1 MNKIKLCCF
10 TVNSTHAC
18 IIANNFISNELLNV
32 KVIYMNEKSEKKK
45 LKSIIGKFY
54 KKMEDQMFCTEWL
67 NEKLLNDYA
76 NETFVIV
83 VNGKEEFVERVNKF
97 LDLNEFNG
105 YIINCYE
112 IFDLKVDIEAIIK
125 KHDFYINTTGVIK
138 KEALDK
144 MKKE

>member
-1 MNKIKLCCF
+1 
-10 TVNSTHAC
+10 
-18 IIANNFISNELLNV
+18 
-32 KVIYMNEKSEKKK
+32 MNEKSEKKK
-45 LKSIIGKFY
+45 LKNIIGKFY

-67 NEKLLNDYA
+67 NERLLNDYT

-105 YIINCYE
+105 YVINCYE
-112 IFDLKVDIEAIIK
+112 IFDLKVDIEGIIK